1 MSEITVTLT
10 EKQIDKLKCYLNMQ
24 KQTRIR
30 EQNSWK
36 ESAKEKNP
44 DGTPKYKHAEG
55 NAKWWAETNAV
66 LDEVVEV
73 LNDAC
78 INKKTA
84 PTLQCQKA
92 ETK

>member
-30 EQNSWK
+30 EQNSWA

-44 DGTPKYKHAEG
+44 DGTPKYKHAEN
-55 NAKWWAETNAV
+55 NAQWWQETNAA

-73 LNDAC
+73 LNNAVYR
-78 INKKTA
+78 
-84 PTLQCQKA
+84 
-92 ETK
+92 